1 LCFQINIMF
10 LNRTTKYAIS
20 LLTYMVK
27 DQETVYS
34 AEFLHRELNIP
45 RRYLRLL
52 LTDLSKHGFIVSS
65 RGRSGGFRLGKG
77 TEKISI
83 ASIIDTMEGLESY
96 DNCFFGIKNCTN
108 GKPCAMHDTWNKTR
122 SQLMK
127 TLEDTSLEELG
138 KDSLMKF

>member
-1 LCFQINIMF
+1 MF

-20 LLTYMVK
+20 LLAYMVK
-27 DQETVYS
+27 DQDAVYS

-65 RGRSGGFRLGKG
+65 RGRSGGFRFEKG

-83 ASIIDTMEGLESY
+83 ASIIDTMEGLENY

-108 GKPCAMHDTWNKTR
+108 EKPCAMHDSWNKTR

-127 TLEDTSLEELG
+127 TLENTSLEELG